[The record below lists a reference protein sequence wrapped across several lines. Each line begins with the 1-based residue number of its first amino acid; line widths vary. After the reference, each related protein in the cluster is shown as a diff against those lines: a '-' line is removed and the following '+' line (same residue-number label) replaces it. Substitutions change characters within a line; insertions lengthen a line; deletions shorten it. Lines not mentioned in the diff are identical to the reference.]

1 MTKPVCDIPLPCFIT
16 QPADFEFYDPQS
28 PIYTSP
34 RVLPPATL
42 VDCKVVDAI
51 IAQGATVYN
60 SKIHNAVIGLRST
73 IGKGCTIQVGVS
85 QYLLT
90 LTTHLLVTILVC
102 IGCIHGIE
110 SRL

>member
-1 MTKPVCDIPLPCFIT
+1 LSSVSSDA

-51 IAQGATVYN
+51 IAQGATAYN
-60 SKIHNAVIGLRST
+60 STIHNAVIGLRST
-73 IGKGCTIQVGVS
+73 IGKGCTIQASGGGFWGMITSYVV
-85 QYLLT
+85 L
-90 LTTHLLVTILVC
+90 
-102 IGCIHGIE
+102 
-110 SRL
+110 